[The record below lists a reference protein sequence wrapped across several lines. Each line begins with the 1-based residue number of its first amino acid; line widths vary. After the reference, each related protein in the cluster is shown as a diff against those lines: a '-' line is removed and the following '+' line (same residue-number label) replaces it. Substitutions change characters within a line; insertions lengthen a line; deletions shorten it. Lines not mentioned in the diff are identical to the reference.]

1 MPDIGLAHA
10 ASPCPNHSPKEYGE
24 RGGKTLRGEAAGGD
38 SPNPNP
44 AGMGT
49 ARGRQ
54 GQGDASP
61 RSPHSKRWELSHVNQ
76 GVATSLGP

>member
-1 MPDIGLAHA
+1 M
-10 ASPCPNHSPKEYGE
+10 
-24 RGGKTLRGEAAGGD
+24 GGS

-44 AGMGT
+44 AGMGR

-61 RSPHSKRWELSHVNQ
+61 RSPHSKRWELSHQ
-76 GVATSLGP
+76 PGALSTILPILPHRAGPAHPRQVFGARRYVPNC